1 MGECTSFLGAIFP
14 FFSSPPF
21 QWLSLVS
28 NNALCSGVCSRLSN
42 NVVHCLF
49 VFEATKLKVHEVLT
63 HELSVIFY
71 FQQFGTCACCQLPV
85 AIVKYLIAGSI
96 LYQ

>member
-1 MGECTSFLGAIFP
+1 MNAPAFWGLFSLFFLLLLFNGCLWSAIMHFA
-14 FFSSPPF
+14 
-21 QWLSLVS
+21 LVY
-28 NNALCSGVCSRLSN
+28 VVVLSN